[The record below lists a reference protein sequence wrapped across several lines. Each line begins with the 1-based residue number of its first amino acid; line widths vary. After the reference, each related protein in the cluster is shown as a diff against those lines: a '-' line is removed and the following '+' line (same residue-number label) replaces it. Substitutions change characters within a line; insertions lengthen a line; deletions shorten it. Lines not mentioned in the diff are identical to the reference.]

1 MSRFRERLKK
11 KRLYKLLQETIK
23 SGFKNKIITSK
34 SIKTAVIDSTVQE
47 KNITYPTDAKLYY
60 KGILLLGKLAKN
72 LNIKLRQSYKF
83 EGKRLLIKYSRYNH
97 AKQFKRKQS
106 TLKKLKTRFGRLYRE
121 IVRKAEEKGIELDI
135 NARTLL
141 NQCKQLLNQKQNSKN
156 KLYSFCEPE
165 VVCISKGKA
174 HKRYEFGN
182 KSTFITTAKECFIIY
197 ADAHSN
203 NPYDGHILTEA
214 LNQANKTT
222 RSIFNKNID
231 FLLSDKGFK
240 GHGYSGETTV
250 LIETPSNKKRYKQLK
265 RRSSIESVFSHTK
278 QYHRMGRNFLKG
290 LHGNLV
296 NTIFAACGYNL
307 KKIYNKFKKAYKK
320 MLSFFVFLLFGHFF
334 VSQSMQ
340 GALKKSK

>member
-1 MSRFRERLKK
+1 
-11 KRLYKLLQETIK
+11 
-23 SGFKNKIITSK
+23 
-34 SIKTAVIDSTVQE
+34 
-47 KNITYPTDAKLYY
+47 
-60 KGILLLGKLAKN
+60 
-72 LNIKLRQSYKF
+72 
-83 EGKRLLIKYSRYNH
+83 
-97 AKQFKRKQS
+97 
-106 TLKKLKTRFGRLYRE
+106 
-121 IVRKAEEKGIELDI
+121 VRKAEERGIELDI
-135 NARTLL
+135 NAKTLL
-141 NQCKQLLNQKQNSKN
+141 NQCKQLLNQKRNSKN
-156 KLYSFCEPE
+156 KLYSFHEAE

-182 KSTFITTAKECFIIY
+182 KSTFITTAKECFILH
-197 ADAHSN
+197 ADAHWG

-214 LNQANKTT
+214 LNQANETT
-222 RSIFNKNID
+222 QSIFNKNID

-320 MLSFFVFLLFGHFF
+320 MLSFFHFSLIGILFYI
-334 VSQSMQ
+334 
-340 GALKKSK
+340 LKSTMSAQRAKVNTIAIL